1 MNANST
7 QTANRGGR
15 PFRSRLE
22 PHVEVIRAERAR
34 RRTWAE
40 IAEALRGMGCPITPQ
55 GVHQFYR
62 RYLRRGPSWEDQPFQ
77 PRPGP
82 PMASPAAT
90 PPPPRPPP
98 VGTAKPFLP
107 TSTFRRPDPQQLN
120 REDYT

>member
-1 MNANST
+1 MDANST

-22 PHVEVIRAERAR
+22 PHVEVIRAGRAR

-40 IAEALRGMGCPITPQ
+40 IAEALRGMGCPISPQ

-62 RYLRRGPSWEDQPFQ
+62 RYLRRGPSWEDQPF
-77 PRPGP
+77 PTRPGP
-82 PMASPAAT
+82 PME
-90 PPPPRPPP
+90 PPPPPP
-98 VGTAKPFLP
+98 VTTAKPFLP